1 MSDLSKIEKL
11 KLEKMLD
18 MGGGYVLDFSNRTF
32 EEFILDSTRLDI
44 YSDKYEFWSGSKAN
58 RLRAFWNK
66 EPNYLVG
73 KLAKDLLEYWKTNN
87 LLNGNEVS
95 KPEQDLYE
103 ECLKIVDR
111 LNQDVP
117 VEQFEVLQPNV
128 DDKDFNMLSKS
139 IRESIINNEPESALD
154 RLHTFVVKYV
164 RQLCLDHG
172 LQVDKEKPLHSI
184 FGEYVK
190 FLKLNELID
199 SNMTERILKSSISI
213 LDAFNS
219 VRNTQSFAHDN
230 PILNYNESILI
241 FNNVSS
247 SIRFIES
254 VEQKI
259 ADTRIQNEID
269 TNWDDLPF

>member
-11 KLEKMLD
+11 KLEKILD

-44 YSDKYEFWSGSKAN
+44 YSDKYDFWSGSKAN
-58 RLRAFWNK
+58 RLRAFWDK

-73 KLAKDLLEYWKTNN
+73 KLTKDLLEYWKTNN

-95 KPEQDLYE
+95 KHEQDLYA

-117 VEQFEVLQPNV
+117 VEQFEVLQPNL

-190 FLKLNELID
+190 FLKSNELID

-259 ADTRIQNEID
+259 ADTRKQNEID

>member
-1 MSDLSKIEKL
+1 MSDLSKIERL

-32 EEFILDSTRLDI
+32 EEFILESTRLEI
-44 YSDKYEFWSGSKAN
+44 YSDKYDFWSGSKAN
-58 RLRAFWNK
+58 RLRAFWDK

-73 KLAKDLLEYWKTNN
+73 KLTKDLLEYWKTNN

-190 FLKLNELID
+190 FLKSNELID

-259 ADTRIQNEID
+259 ADTRKQNEID

>member
-44 YSDKYEFWSGSKAN
+44 YSDKYDFWSGSKAN
-58 RLRAFWNK
+58 RLRAFWDK

-73 KLAKDLLEYWKTNN
+73 KLTKDLLEYWKTNN

-95 KPEQDLYE
+95 KHEQDLYA

-117 VEQFEVLQPNV
+117 VEQFEVLQPNL

-190 FLKLNELID
+190 FLKSNELID

-259 ADTRIQNEID
+259 ADTRKQNEID